1 MEPKLEVMNLWSLP
15 SSLPSQTWV
24 PLGLS
29 ALAPLVLMA
38 VLLPLSRRRGRGIA
52 TVFALR
58 IAVVL
63 GFGFATLA
71 TVATVAVV
79 RTGLTELHR
88 RRLTDVRSLAQTIE
102 QNRFGPSGAEALL
115 QLGLFRAKDVS
126 VGFVAIGDD
135 GCRSVCVVNSSDDAA
150 HQLGLRAKLKSAWPN
165 RADRGYIVSVGD
177 RPYLLVASAVRDP
190 AGRRAATVV
199 AGFDAGYLVDQ
210 ATRAA
215 WMVVTISYILLV
227 IVGWNAWRQ
236 LHDSLATRI
245 RAITM
250 QLRLGIA
257 DDTTAPTL
265 SADGHELKD
274 LADSVSSY
282 IRQTLDQQQS
292 NEERYRRLI
301 ELAPDG
307 VLICSD
313 AGVRFANPA
322 AIALAGVK
330 RRLDLIGLP
339 IDKFLEFESVEVTAT
354 HPIDRGLR
362 PALWRRV
369 SGEQLHVEV
378 AEVSYMDSGVQIR
391 QYVIRDV
398 TSRRAREAALAH
410 RAEHDSL
417 TGLVNR
423 ARFQARL
430 AEMLT
435 PREVVEPSEAKKA
448 AVLFIDLDGFKP
460 INDRAGHAAGDAVLV
475 AVAARLREST
485 RGTDL
490 VARFGGDEFAVLI
503 EVREPTEVLT
513 VAKRILRSLRQPIRY
528 ESNLLSVRA
537 SIGIANSTEPS
548 QTDESGERISGA
560 SAAADLLRA
569 ADIAM
574 YVAKT
579 NGGDRYAHA
588 GEWTE
593 SPDEDSDVNFHAVA

>member
-1 MEPKLEVMNLWSLP
+1 VEPKLEVMNLWSLP

-88 RRLTDVRSLAQTIE
+88 RRLTDVRALAQTIE

-135 GCRSVCVVNSSDDAA
+135 RCRSVCVVNSSDDAA
-150 HQLGLRAKLKSAWPN
+150 HQLGLRAKLRSAWPS
-165 RADRGYIVSVGD
+165 RADRGYIVSVDD

-257 DDTTAPTL
+257 DETTTPTL

-339 IDKFLEFESVEVTAT
+339 IDKFLEFENVEVTAT

-503 EVREPTEVLT
+503 EVREPTGSSDCCETNSSLT
-513 VAKRILRSLRQPIRY
+513 APAHSLREQPAVGARQHW
-528 ESNLLSVRA
+528 NRQQRRA
-537 SIGIANSTEPS
+537 SADRRIGSTD
-548 QTDESGERISGA
+548 QRCI
-560 SAAADLLRA
+560 R
-569 ADIAM
+569 
-574 YVAKT
+574 
-579 NGGDRYAHA
+579 GG
-588 GEWTE
+588 
-593 SPDEDSDVNFHAVA
+593 